1 MVDVK
6 DELQKHWVGLLATF
20 IIGGTLLASVKFI
33 SQNMNNPALAA
44 VVGGFPVGVLTMYL
58 VASDQSRS
66 YAKNYIFITS
76 ILLSSALLFYIIQS
90 NMDVWNDGRKYT
102 LVSFI
107 LVYYAILVYFRTRYS
122 TTHKLE

>member
-6 DELQKHWVGLLATF
+6 EELQKHWVGLLATF

-33 SQNMNNPALAA
+33 SQTMNNPALAA
-44 VVGGFPVGVLTMYL
+44 VVAGLPIGLLSMYL
-58 VASDQSRS
+58 ILSDQSRA

-76 ILLSSALLFYIIQS
+76 ILLCSALVFYIIQS

-107 LVYYAILVYFRTRYS
+107 LVFYAILVYFRTRYS